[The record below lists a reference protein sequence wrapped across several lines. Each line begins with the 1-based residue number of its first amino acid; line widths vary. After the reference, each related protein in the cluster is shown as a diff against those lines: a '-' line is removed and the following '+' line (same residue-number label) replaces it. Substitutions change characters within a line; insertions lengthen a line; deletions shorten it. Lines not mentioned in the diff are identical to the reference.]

1 MRLLLLKIPPCV
13 LRRKDIEFKL
23 TDTYCKIKII
33 VYSIWSQRP
42 ALRHSIDLLLVATGL
57 EDLSHP
63 TLEANIP
70 KTAFSSPKV
79 NLGRSYAGRNVG
91 MFLDRILDTC
101 GSGGKKAHTDM
112 VIAQRHLGQDL
123 CQVNEIHPQPS
134 TLVQSTGCDLQ
145 EGTAG
150 RQLHKDDTLQVAT
163 S

>member
-1 MRLLLLKIPPCV
+1 MPALGSSAVAGGSLGVYFQLIG
-13 LRRKDIEFKL
+13 
-23 TDTYCKIKII
+23 KII
-33 VYSIWSQRP
+33 STFAVDNKVP
-42 ALRHSIDLLLVATGL
+42 GL

-79 NLGRSYAGRNVG
+79 NLGSSYAGRNVG